1 MVQHFIGDGANG
13 AGLVEA
19 ARMQAKR
26 LAVYAVWV
34 GKAGSTADVIFDVTG
49 YFTTGATGLRY

>member
-13 AGLVEA
+13 ANLVEA

-26 LAVYAVWV
+26 LAVYANLW
-34 GKAGSTADVIFDVTG
+34 FDVR
-49 YFTTGATGLRY
+49 GAFEDRW